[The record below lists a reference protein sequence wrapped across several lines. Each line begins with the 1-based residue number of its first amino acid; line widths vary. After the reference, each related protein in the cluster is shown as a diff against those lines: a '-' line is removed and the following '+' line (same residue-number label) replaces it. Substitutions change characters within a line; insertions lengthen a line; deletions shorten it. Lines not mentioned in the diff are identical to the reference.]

1 MTGFEIGMLGLT
13 AVYVGTTIFYA
24 VTSKNT
30 LSEIEK
36 ERESSERQFNSQIL
50 EMQKAREQTV
60 AEMQSASAQAARQV
74 GVMQQQV
81 EQMKSA
87 GEQTKELI
95 TQATDQVTQL
105 KTLADATSRTAVSA
119 LAQAVAVINA
129 ERPWMF
135 IEITTRAFREIP
147 GEPPESIAFTVKFR
161 NHGKTPAEIVNFD
174 QHPDCRNSTDD
185 LPVPPVYS
193 MEGHVMVHTRMV
205 PPGGEFVPPGEP
217 VFMPDKFFVA
227 EQWKDIRSSR
237 RRLIYW
243 GRLQYRDLIEDART
257 IHELDKVKV
266 IHETCFC
273 YFWSPRLNEFLI
285 TGPLG
290 YNKHT

>member
-1 MTGFEIGMLGLT
+1 MHWFEIGMFSLT
-13 AVYVGTTIFYA
+13 AIYVGATIYYA
-24 VTSKNT
+24 VITHIT
-30 LSEIEK
+30 FATIERQ
-36 ERESSERQFNSQIL
+36 RESSERQFKEQLAALNNQI
-50 EMQKAREQTV
+50 
-60 AEMQSASAQAARQV
+60 AEMKTARGETIGQMQA
-74 GVMQQQV
+74 
-81 EQMKSA
+81 A

-95 TQATDQVTQL
+95 TQAADQVAQL
-105 KTLADATSRTAVSA
+105 KTLADATARTSVSA
-119 LAQAVAVINA
+119 LAHAEAVINA
-129 ERPWMF
+129 ARPWMF

-147 GEPPESIAFTVKFR
+147 GEPPESIAFSVKFT

-185 LPVPPVYS
+185 LPVPPKYS
-193 MEGHVMVHTRMV
+193 MAGHVMVHTRMV

-217 VFMPDKFFVA
+217 VFIPDQFFVA
-227 EQWKDIRSSR
+227 EQWKDIRNSS

-243 GRLQYRDLIEDART
+243 GRLQYRDLIEDAKT